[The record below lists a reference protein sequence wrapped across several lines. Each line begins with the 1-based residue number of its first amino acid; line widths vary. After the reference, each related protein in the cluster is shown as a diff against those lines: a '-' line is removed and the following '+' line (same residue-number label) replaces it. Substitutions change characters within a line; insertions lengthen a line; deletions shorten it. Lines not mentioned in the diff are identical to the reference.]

1 MKLTNAAGIIAC
13 AAALM
18 FAPLN
23 QQANAQCLADVNHDN
38 YVNGSDLTAILST
51 WGTDGG
57 SAGGDING
65 DGTVS
70 GLDLAFVL
78 SGWGICPGPTW
89 ATVLEWTPDPAVV
102 TDTTLRNAITAS
114 GLPWRVRDNSS
125 NIEMLLV
132 PAGSF
137 TMGASPGD
145 QEAIFYESPPHLV
158 SLTNPFYLSKTEV
171 TQAQYKFTIGSNP
184 SYFQGAQC
192 VFAGGDCSNNPVE
205 TISLSNVSSFC
216 IMTGLRLPSE
226 AEWEFA
232 CRAGT
237 TTARYGDLDDIAWYS
252 SNSIGTT
259 HNVGDKLPNALGF
272 YDMIG
277 NVWEMTQ
284 DLYGAYSSSP
294 AMNPTGPTIGNC
306 RVLRS
311 CGWSGPADQ
320 CRSSFRLEIPFTY
333 KNSNLGF
340 RVARTSDLFANTI
353 TSITPSTGSTLG
365 GNLITIVGTDLSDA
379 ISVSVDSVPATN
391 MQIVSPTMVTAV
403 TPVGTVGAKNV
414 SVITTNGT
422 ATATNAFTYVAPPT
436 ISSVSPISGGVNGGT
451 SITITGTNFTGATTV
466 KVGGL
471 ATANLV
477 VVSSSSITTIAPGGT
492 VGAKSVVV
500 TTPGGTATAEN
511 AFTYVVQPASWYTVL
526 EQVVNP
532 AVVTNSTLR
541 NAIIASGLPWRVQDN
556 GTGIEMLLV
565 PAGTFAMGCSP
576 GDTECWAEESP
587 VHQVTLT
594 EAFYVGKTEVTQ
606 AQWLARMGSNPSY
619 FDWFPDSPSRPV
631 EYVSWTMVQTFCGAT
646 GLRLPTEAEWEYAC
660 RAGTTTARYGILNDI
675 AWWGACCGGNGDYF
689 SNAVGGKAANPLGLY
704 DTIGNVWEYCQDVYG
719 PYSSASVTNPTGP
732 TSGSSRIIRGGDFS
746 GYITGGNCGVVNCG
760 SGECRASGYRLAVGL
775 SDYNQLQGFR
785 VVRSAN
791 STVSIPVTPDRG
803 TTSGGT
809 PITIMWSGGT
819 SASVKVGGA
828 WATNVQVTSGYITAK
843 TPLGTVGIK
852 DIIVYY
858 SGGFTTL
865 ANAFTYVVPVEWYIV
880 LEQLPNPAVVTD
892 ASLRSAI
899 TATGLP
905 WRVQDNGSGI
915 EMLLVPP
922 GTFMM
927 GASPG
932 DFQAYTSEC
941 PSHQVTLSSAFY
953 LGRYEVTQAQWTA
966 KMGSNPSDF
975 QPPSYTLDPKRPVED
990 VSWNMVASAGGFM
1003 SVTGL
1008 RLPTEAEW
1016 EFACR
1021 AGTTTARYGVLND
1034 IAWYSTNAGG
1044 TPHTVG
1050 GKLPNALGIY
1060 DMLGNVFEIC
1070 QDWHSETYYTA
1081 ASVTNPTGPTTGTTR
1096 SIRGGD
1102 FYQSYGDFTHWHR
1115 GSGIRYGRDPYFSNG
1130 ILGFRVAK
1138 TPYGPTISSVSP
1150 NSGLLAGG
1158 TSITITGTYLTGAT
1172 SVTVGGVDA
1181 TSVVVVSATSITA
1194 VTPAGTVGAKSVA
1207 VTTAYGTATATNA
1220 FTYFAPPTISSVSP
1234 VTGSTAGGTAITITG
1249 TNLTGATSVTVGGV
1263 TTSSVVVVSST
1274 SITAV
1279 TPAGTVGAKSVAV
1292 TTPGGSATATNAFTY
1307 FAPPTIS
1314 SVSPVTGSTAG
1325 GTAITITG
1333 TSLTGATSVTVGGV
1347 AATSVVVVSATSIT
1361 AVTPAGTVGA
1371 KSVAVTTAYGTATA
1385 TNAFTYVVPNGW
1397 YIVLEQAPNAA
1408 VVTNVT
1414 LRNAITASGLPWRVQ
1429 DTSSNIEMLLVPA
1442 GTFTMGC
1449 SGSTQYAC
1457 SSDENPTHQVILTQ
1471 AFYMGRYE
1479 VTQAQWQAKMGSNPS
1494 TFQGASYPDA
1504 ANRPVERV
1512 SWNTIQNFNIAT
1524 GLRLPTEAEWE
1535 YAYRAGTTTAFHS
1548 YAAQPTG
1555 FNDDTLLGNIA
1566 WYSGN
1571 NSPSG
1576 TKPVGGKLANGL
1588 GLHDMAGNVWE
1599 WCQDWYDSTY
1609 YGSSPLTNPTGP
1621 TTGSV
1626 RLLRGGYWFNASHDC
1641 RASQRLN
1648 STPDVIYYAYGF
1660 RVVRTP

>member
-1 MKLTNAAGIIAC
+1 MHAAGIIAC

-18 FAPLN
+18 CAPLN
-23 QQANAQCLADVNHDN
+23 QQASAQCLADVNHDHS
-38 YVNGSDLTAILST
+38 VDGTDLTVILST
-51 WGTDGG
+51 WGTKGG

-171 TQAQYKFTIGSNP
+171 TQDQYKFTIGSNP

-205 TISLSNVSSFC
+205 TISFSNVSSFC
-216 IMTGLRLPSE
+216 FMTGLRLPSE

-259 HNVGDKLPNALGF
+259 HNVGGKLPNALGF

-284 DLYGAYSSSP
+284 DWYGAYSSSP

-306 RVLRS
+306 RVMRS

-320 CRSSFRLEIPFTY
+320 CRSSFRLEIPITY

-379 ISVSVDSVPATN
+379 LSVSVDSVPATN

-466 KVGGL
+466 KVGGV

-606 AQWLARMGSNPSY
+606 AQWLARMGSNPSGGPGGPN
-619 FDWFPDSPSRPV
+619 FPV
-631 EYVSWTMVQTFCGAT
+631 QQVSWTMVQTFCGAT

-675 AWWGACCGGNGDYF
+675 AWWGACCGGNGGDF
-689 SNAVGGKAANPLGLY
+689 PRAVGGKAANPLGLY

-732 TSGSSRIIRGGDFS
+732 TSGSSRMIRGGDFS

-828 WATNVQVTSGYITAK
+828 WATNVQVTPGYITAK
-843 TPLGTVGIK
+843 TPLGTVGVK
-852 DIIVYY
+852 DVIVYY

-927 GASPG
+927 GASPS
-932 DFQAYTSEC
+932 DLQAYTSEC
-941 PSHQVTLSSAFY
+941 PSHQVTLSSPFY

-966 KMGSNPSDF
+966 KMGSNPSHF

-1044 TPHTVG
+1044 TSHTVG

-1060 DMLGNVFEIC
+1060 DMLGNVFETC

-1081 ASVTNPTGPTTGTTR
+1081 ASVTNPTGPTSGTTR
-1096 SIRGGD
+1096 SVRGGD
-1102 FYQSYGDFTHWHR
+1102 FYQSSGDFTAWHR
-1115 GSGIRYGRDPYFSNG
+1115 GSGYRYGHYPYFSNG
-1130 ILGFRVAK
+1130 IQGFRVAK

-1234 VTGSTAGGTAITITG
+1234 VTGSTTGGTAITITG

-1263 TTSSVVVVSST
+1263 AATSVVVVSST
-1274 SITAV
+1274 SVTAV
-1279 TPAGTVGAKSVAV
+1279 TPAGTAGAKSVAV
-1292 TTPGGSATATNAFTY
+1292 TTPG
-1307 FAPPTIS
+1307 
-1314 SVSPVTGSTAG
+1314 
-1325 GTAITITG
+1325 
-1333 TSLTGATSVTVGGV
+1333 
-1347 AATSVVVVSATSIT
+1347 
-1361 AVTPAGTVGA
+1361 
-1371 KSVAVTTAYGTATA
+1371 GTATA
-1385 TNAFTYVVPNGW
+1385 TNAFTYVVPPG
-1397 YIVLEQAPNAA
+1397 YTVLEQYVDAA

-1414 LRNAITASGLPWRVQ
+1414 MRNAITASGLPWRVQ
-1429 DTSSNIEMLLVPA
+1429 DNGTGIEMLLVPA

-1449 SGSTQYAC
+1449 SASNSC
-1457 SSDENPTHQVILTQ
+1457 SFHPEESPTHQVTLS
-1471 AFYMGRYE
+1471 AFYIGRYE
-1479 VTQAQWQAKMGSNPS
+1479 VTQAQWTAKMGSNPS
-1494 TFQGASYPDA
+1494 FFVP
-1504 ANRPVERV
+1504 ANGYSSDTTKPVERV
-1512 SWNTIQNFNIAT
+1512 PWNMIASGSTSFMSLT

-1548 YAAQPTG
+1548 FPGYTSG
-1555 FNDDTLLGNIA
+1555 TDDDTLLGNIA
-1566 WYSGN
+1566 WYQGN
-1571 NSPSG
+1571 NGAYGSSTYG
-1576 TKPVGGKLANGL
+1576 TKAVGGKFANAF
-1588 GLHDMAGNVWE
+1588 GLHDMSGNVWE
-1599 WCQDWYDSTY
+1599 WCQDWDSSTY
-1609 YGSSPLTNPTGP
+1609 YASSPLTNPTGP
-1621 TTGSV
+1621 ATGLY
-1626 RLLRGGYWFNASHDC
+1626 RLLRGGDWSNYSSGC
-1641 RASQRLN
+1641 RASKRGDSLDGVGI
-1648 STPDVIYYAYGF
+1648 SVGF